1 MWSKSHHRNY
11 RMGTYTSN
19 GKVIYWVVGS
29 DYFVL
34 TISLPINTFGEIDR
48 RLGHIYFDPQ
58 VTSIW

>member
-1 MWSKSHHRNY
+1 
-11 RMGTYTSN
+11 MGTYTSN

-29 DYFVL
+29 DYFAL